1 MKTRA
6 AIAFSPDEALRIE
19 EVDLADPGPGEVR
32 IKMQACGICRSDLSA
47 LEGKETVHF
56 PVVLGHEGAGSV
68 DAVGPGVTALTEGD
82 QVVLSW
88 TPACGT
94 CAGCLRGE
102 VHLCASVNM
111 TTEGRGPLTY
121 QGQPLDRFMAL
132 GAFSEHVIVPQKMA
146 VPVQSALEP
155 THSCLIGCGVTT
167 GFGAAVNTA
176 GIRWGESVAVIGCG
190 GVGLAAIQGARVAG
204 ARQII
209 AVDPIADRRDA
220 AITLGAT
227 SAIKPGTMRKAVTQM
242 SDGGVDVAIECVG
255 DPSVMAEAFMLIR
268 PGGRCVIV
276 GLPAY
281 TDMLKIPAVMLLQ
294 EKSIT
299 GSIYGSANPAT
310 DFQKIASL
318 ADSKQL
324 LFEPLV
330 DKIRPFSEINKGFD
344 EMRSGTS
351 VRVVLSFD

>member
-1 MKTRA
+1 MKTHA
-6 AIAFSPDEALRIE
+6 AIAFSPDDPLRIE
-19 EVDLADPGPGEVR
+19 AVDLADPGPGEVR
-32 IKMQACGICRSDLSA
+32 VRMQACGICRSDLSA

-56 PVVLGHEGAGSV
+56 PVVLGHEGAGYV
-68 DAVGPGVTALTEGD
+68 DAIGPGVTALKEGD
-82 QVVLSW
+82 EVVLSW

-111 TTEGRGPLTY
+111 TTEGRGPLTF

-132 GAFSEHVIVPQKMA
+132 GAFSEHVVVPEKMA
-146 VPVQSALEP
+146 VPVQSGLAP

-167 GFGAAVNTA
+167 GFGAAANTA
-176 GIRWGESVAVIGCG
+176 GIRWGERVAVIGCG
-190 GVGLAAIQGARVAG
+190 GVGLAAVQGARIAG

-220 AITLGAT
+220 AIALGAT
-227 SAIKPGTMRKAVTQM
+227 TAISPDNMRETIIEM
-242 SDGGVDVAIECVG
+242 SNGGVDAAIECVG
-255 DPSVMAEAFMLIR
+255 ESSVMAEAFMLIR
-268 PGGRCVIV
+268 PGGRCVVV

-281 TDMLKIPAVMLLQ
+281 TDLLKIPAVMLLQ
-294 EKSIT
+294 EKTLT

-330 DKIRPFSEINKGFD
+330 DKIRPFSEINDGFE
-344 EMRSGTS
+344 EMRSGAS